1 MLGSSRCT
9 SVAERAV
16 DRVARGL
23 CGAEKLQTA
32 AEEEVA
38 AELVVLTASSGGSG
52 KMQEALAVES
62 SPMSVCLL
70 KRTDAISSARLYSN
84 TQ

>member
-1 MLGSSRCT
+1 MLGSSRST

-32 AEEEVA
+32 AEEVA

-52 KMQEALAVES
+52 KMQAALAVES